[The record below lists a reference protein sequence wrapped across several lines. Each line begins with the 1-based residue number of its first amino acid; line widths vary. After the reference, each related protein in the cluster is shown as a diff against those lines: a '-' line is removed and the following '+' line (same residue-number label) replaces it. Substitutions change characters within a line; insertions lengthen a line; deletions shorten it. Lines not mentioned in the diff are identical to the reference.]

1 MDIFNILCTPI
12 LSLGMVFSL
21 HSLGIVSTNTIP
33 RDSIGQYYPLGQ
45 GCTRKYQSLSGR
57 RECPVQCA
65 SVYFVPKS
73 LYNASAAGH
82 RLCYT
87 LYRMSI
93 LQLISEWGEV
103 GARQVSFGFFRGM
116 SNYVLELLHRLDCH
130 TNCPTRLNILRL
142 SSFDIFFELFI
153 LNT

>member
-1 MDIFNILCTPI
+1 MYRSPPTSTLYIPLFGCGHIQY
-12 LSLGMVFSL
+12 SL
-21 HSLGIVSTNTIP
+21 HTNTVPRDGIFPALQRIVSTNTIP

-93 LQLISEWGEV
+93 LQLISEG
-103 GARQVSFGFFRGM
+103 GRSARGKSASVS
-116 SNYVLELLHRLDCH
+116 SEA
-130 TNCPTRLNILRL
+130 CPTMS
-142 SSFDIFFELFI
+142 SSFY
-153 LNT
+153 TG